1 MNYYPFHIGD
11 YIAHTAHLDPIED
24 CAYRRLLD
32 AYYLIEGPLPA
43 DVAACARQVRMKAHL
58 SEVEQVLREFFVL
71 TDTGWSHA
79 RCDAEI
85 ARMHDKSAKAKANSN
100 RGVAARKAK
109 HGSAGKPA
117 GQPNGQPSGNPSDQ
131 PDDKPADQPGG
142 QPNDEP
148 AGHLPN
154 TQDPISNIHNSP
166 NPPPGDS
173 PDASAESFDSRS
185 PTPQGAVCMA
195 LKSIGIADVNPSHSK
210 LLALLDSGVTLEA
223 IVATGRDCVARGKA
237 SFRYVLGCIEHQE
250 QDARNLAVSLARP
263 RVAIPVAQGAK
274 SFAEQDREAGMARWE
289 EMTGRVHPDRTPSV
303 GNVIDITPRNEPTRM
318 LGVSA

>member
-32 AYYLIEGPLPA
+32 AYYLAEGALPV
-43 DVAACARQVRMKAHL
+43 DVAACARQVRMKSNAV
-58 SEVEQVLREFFVL
+58 EVEQVLREFFVL

-85 ARMHDKSAKAKANSN
+85 ARMHDKSAKAKLSSTK
-100 RGVAARKAK
+100 GVAARKAK
-109 HGSAGKPA
+109 QTKP
-117 GQPNGQPSGNPSDQ
+117 DQ
-131 PDDKPADQPGG
+131 PFDQPFDQLNGHPGG
-142 QPNDEP
+142 D
-148 AGHLPN
+148 LPN
-154 TQDPISNIHNSP
+154 TQEPITNNQYSP

-173 PDASAESFDSRS
+173 RTESDASFESRS
-185 PTPQGAVCMA
+185 PTPQGAVCLA

-210 LLALLDSGVTLEA
+210 LLALLGSGVTLES
-223 IVATGRDCVARGKA
+223 IVATARDCIGRGKS

-250 QDARNLAVSLARP
+250 QDARDLALSLARP
-263 RVAIPVAQGAK
+263 RVAGATAAPT
-274 SFAEQDREAGMARWE
+274 SFAQQDRDEGMRRWE
-289 EMTGRVHPDRTPSV
+289 EMTGRVHPDRAPQV
-303 GNVIDITPRNEPTRM
+303 GNVIDITPRNESTRM

>member
-32 AYYLIEGPLPA
+32 AYYMTEGPLPA
-43 DVAACARQVRMKAHL
+43 DVAACARQIRMKSHL

-71 TDTGWSHA
+71 TETGWSHS

-85 ARMHDKSAKAKANSN
+85 ARMIDKSAKARANSN

-109 HGSAGKPA
+109 QGGIDKPNDQPFDQPFDQPAGKPT
-117 GQPNGQPSGNPSDQ
+117 DQ
-131 PDDKPADQPGG
+131 PDDVPPGL
-142 QPNDEP
+142 P
-148 AGHLPN
+148 AGDLPK
-154 TQDPISNIHNSP
+154 TQYPIPNNQYSP

-173 PDASAESFDSRS
+173 LDASVESFDSRS

-210 LLALLDSGVTLEA
+210 LIALLNAGVTLEA
-223 IVATGRDCVARGKA
+223 IVATGRDCVARGKP

-250 QDARNLAVSLARP
+250 ADARTLATALARP
-263 RVAIPVAQGAK
+263 RFASVAKGSTGVADRNA
-274 SFAEQDREAGMARWE
+274 SAFATILEG
-289 EMTGRVHPDRTPSV
+289 
-303 GNVIDITPRNEPTRM
+303 
-318 LGVSA
+318 

>member
-32 AYYLIEGPLPA
+32 AYYLNEGPLHA
-43 DVAACARQVRMKAHL
+43 DISACARQIRMKAHL
-58 SEVEQVLREFFVL
+58 TEVEQVLREFFVL
-71 TDTGWSHA
+71 TDAGWLHA
-79 RCDAEI
+79 RCDLEI
-85 ARMHDKSAKAKANSN
+85 AAFKTKAE
-100 RGVAARKAK
+100 AARTNGLRGGRPKKQQAK
-109 HGSAGKPA
+109 TQNNPEVSAGFQEQNPTE
-117 GQPNGQPSGNPSDQ
+117 PSEKLTKNQ
-131 PDDKPADQPGG
+131 
-142 QPNDEP
+142 EP
-148 AGHLPN
+148 ITN
-154 TQDPISNIHNSP
+154 NQCTP
-166 NPPPGDS
+166 NPPAGDS
-173 PDASAESFDSRS
+173 PDVPDDPIASRS

-210 LLALLDSGVTLEA
+210 LLALLDAGVTLES
-223 IVATGRDCVARGKA
+223 IVATARDCVARGKP

-250 QDARNLAVSLARP
+250 QDARDLAVSLARP
-263 RVAIPVAQGAK
+263 RAVASVAQGAK

-289 EMTGRVHPDRTPSV
+289 EMSGRVHPDRVTSV